1 MTRRHLR
8 RILSAVITVYAT
20 AFVAG
25 VLLRFPYAEVESPYY
40 KTFKDLLPVMI
51 AIPAAYLAWAFQ
63 RRSSY
68 VQALRALW
76 TNMVG
81 AVTSAL
87 AYTELRSPTE
97 DQHIAV
103 LTKLSVTIEEVRGVF
118 TNVPVSTAPNGWYP
132 FEPIKQIYQ
141 AVKDLGFANSAT
153 PEAKARTRAEV
164 FRMWKDSRKQLLA
177 EFDREM
183 PTHHHAEYSS
193 VGPRHGAAAEF
204 PKAL

>member
-1 MTRRHLR
+1 MTRKHLR
-8 RILSAVITVYAT
+8 RILTCVIAVYAT
-20 AFVAG
+20 AFLAG
-25 VLLRFPYAEVESPYY
+25 ILLRFPYAEVESPYY

-68 VQALRALW
+68 VQTLRALW
-76 TNMVG
+76 TNMVN
-81 AVTSAL
+81 AVAAAL
-87 AYTELRSPTE
+87 AYTELRAPSE
-97 DQHIAV
+97 DQHMAV
-103 LTKLSVTIEEVRGVF
+103 LTKLSITIEEVRGVF
-118 TNVPVSTAPNGWYP
+118 TNVPVATAPNGWYP

-141 AVKDLGFANSAT
+141 AMKDLGFGEMAT
-153 PEAKARTRAEV
+153 AESKARTRAEV

-183 PTHHHAEYSS
+183 PTHHHAQYSS

-204 PKAL
+204 PKGL